1 VVESRLAS
9 LADDAVRHGI
19 GSPSIV
25 VIGAI
30 ARLRRELLA
39 SLVPWR

>member
-1 VVESRLAS
+1 VVDSTLGT
-9 LADDAVRHGI
+9 LVADAARHGI

-30 ARLRRELLA
+30 AALRRELLG
-39 SLVPWR
+39 SLVGWR